1 MCVLFSPD
9 RTPLAWWL
17 GQHRDLA
24 MQLPGLK
31 KYAVNLVRVAPDS
44 PEPEY
49 DGVAELWFEKEE
61 DLFAAY
67 QVSQDTSNITR
78 RLGRRD
84 RKSVV

>member
-1 MCVLFSPD
+1 
-9 RTPLAWWL
+9 
-17 GQHRDLA
+17 

-67 QVSQDTSNITR
+67 QVFLPPPCTSNITC
-78 RLGRRD
+78 GWV
-84 RKSVV
+84 SG